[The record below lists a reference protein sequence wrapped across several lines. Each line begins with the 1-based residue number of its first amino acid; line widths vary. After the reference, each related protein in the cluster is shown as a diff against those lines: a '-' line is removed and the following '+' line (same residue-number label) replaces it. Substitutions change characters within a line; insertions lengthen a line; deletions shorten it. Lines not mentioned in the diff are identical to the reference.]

1 MIRDRSLRLIA
12 LTTRR
17 GPTTFPPSTMRTI
30 LISGTLCATLT
41 AAFWYALTSSLTD
54 MTRSDCRAGVE
65 RACLQL
71 KKDGV
76 RL

>member
-1 MIRDRSLRLIA
+1 MSL
-12 LTTRR
+12 
-17 GPTTFPPSTMRTI
+17 FPDLDIIPTMRTT
-30 LISGTLCATLT
+30 LISATLCATLV
-41 AAFWYALTSSLTD
+41 AGFWYALTSGLTD
-54 MTRSDCRAGVE
+54 MTRRDCSAGVE